1 MTDALKTAIKS
12 GQAILFAGAGVSAVL
27 GAPSWGQLVE
37 HIGEDLGFEKDVFR
51 ALSDSYLTLAEYYK
65 IQTGSIGP
73 LRSWMDRS
81 WSFPEKSIKDSGV
94 HKYIAEL
101 NFPIIYTTNYDRN
114 IERAL
119 HLNKKKARRILN
131 VKDFIKV
138 EDDET
143 QVIKLH
149 GDFDDDDSIVLTE
162 TDYFKRLSFDSPLDI
177 RLRSDVLAKP
187 VLFIGYS
194 LSDINIRI
202 LLHKL
207 WETWESSPHRSHK
220 PEIYIFLPR
229 PNEVEEAVLAKW
241 GVTTIV
247 GDDPDPAKALERF
260 LADLAS

>member
-1 MTDALKTAIKS
+1 MTGALKVAIKNR
-12 GQAILFAGAGVSAVL
+12 QAILFAGAGVSAVL
-27 GAPSWGQLVE
+27 GAPSWGQLIE
-37 HIGEDLGFEKDVFR
+37 HIGEDLGFERDVFR

-81 WSFPEKSIKDSGV
+81 WSFSDAIIEASGV
-94 HKYIAEL
+94 HKYISEL
-101 NFPIIYTTNYDRN
+101 NFPVIYTTNYDRN

-119 HLNKKKARRILN
+119 HLNNKKARRIVN

-177 RLRSDVLAKP
+177 RLRSDVLARP

-207 WETWESSPHRSHK
+207 WETWDASPHRSHK

-241 GVTTIV
+241 GVITIV
-247 GDDPDPAKALERF
+247 GDDPDPAKALESF